1 MRALG
6 LALMLCLAGCK
17 RSDPPTRLQ
26 NARER
31 LYAHQPQAA
40 LEEYRLAL
48 DALDRDESKEA
59 AVYRARALRGAADTY
74 YLELRDFKRA
84 VEVYRELSQLCPE
97 APETLEGRLH
107 LADILEHQFHDLRG
121 AIAEL
126 TAALARNP
134 PQSAELSYRV
144 AKLYFELG
152 DYQQCELESAKV
164 VSKFETSPYVDDA
177 LLLRGQALG
186 MMEGH
191 RAEALRAFESL
202 AEKFADSELQPHAL
216 FEAGKLRAEGGEPE
230 KAIETW
236 VEALKRHPDPQIVQA
251 VIGRVRKQLRQ
262 TTPSK
267 VGDAAKAFDRDVPG
281 ANPVRTAAKMPKT
294 SIEAVGGSADEAAR
308 EAKMGGDARGAPG
321 PVPREE
327 PAAPQAPAP

>member
-1 MRALG
+1 LRTALALG
-6 LALMLCLAGCK
+6 VLLALAGCK
-17 RSDPPTRLQ
+17 RSDAPTRLQ
-26 NARER
+26 NAREK
-31 LYAHQPQAA
+31 LYAHLPQAA

-74 YLELRDFKRA
+74 YLELRDFKHA

-97 APETLEGRLH
+97 APETLDGRLH

-121 AIAEL
+121 AITEL

-152 DYQQCELESAKV
+152 DYQQCELEAAGV
-164 VSKFETSPYVDDA
+164 TRKFETSPYVDDA
-177 LLLRGQALG
+177 LLLRGQALA
-186 MMEGH
+186 MMDGH
-191 RAEALRAFESL
+191 RAEALKVFEGL
-202 AEKFADSELQPHAL
+202 AEKFPESELQPHAL

-236 VEALKRHPDPQIVQA
+236 VEALKRHPDPQVVQA
-251 VIGRVRKQLRQ
+251 VIARVRRQLRE

-267 VGDAAKAFDRDVPG
+267 VGDAAKAFDREAP
-281 ANPVRTAAKMPKT
+281 ALNPVVLKMPKT
-294 SIEAVGGSADEAAR
+294 SIEAVGGTPDEAER
-308 EAKMGGDARGAPG
+308 EAKMAA
-321 PVPREE
+321 E
-327 PAAPQAPAP
+327 AAPATSPTP